1 MAEIIRPAVPRPI
14 RIRRNAHTADPNIL
28 NFYEQAI
35 REMKLA
41 RLSGNPSSIAS
52 PVSWRYQAAIH
63 AYTRGS
69 DPNADASDL
78 PLPSDQST
86 FWIQCEHGSWLFLP
100 WHRMYLHY
108 FEMIVLSHVVRLGGP
123 TDWALPYWNYSNPGQ
138 STLPPAFQNPLPPG
152 TSAPVN
158 PNRDQQGRT
167 RLDVVITGQSTH
179 FAAGTSAVSFGAGI
193 TVGTVTVTDATH
205 LTAQISISMAAALGG
220 RTVTVTTGSE
230 VVSLVNSFTVA
241 NHLFISA
248 RDPDANA
255 GGTRFVEPRPPGAL
269 PPFDITAAMR
279 LTAFENA
286 GGTAG
291 FGGSSAEGG
300 SLEGTPHG
308 SMHVRTAGGPAGFM
322 FDFVKVGLD
331 PIFWLH
337 HCNIDRLWKAWLR
350 QGGGRANPTNGT
362 WLSASFPF
370 HDASGQRADLT
381 VRQVIDTRAEPLSYV
396 YDDEPV

>member
-1 MAEIIRPAVPRPI
+1 MAEITRAAVPRPI
-14 RIRRNAHTADPNIL
+14 RIRRNAHTADPAIL
-28 NFYEQAI
+28 SFYGQAI

-63 AYTRGS
+63 AYARDR
-69 DPNADASDL
+69 DPNADATDL
-78 PLPSDQST
+78 PLPADQGT
-86 FWIQCEHGSWLFLP
+86 FWTVCEHSNWFFLP

-138 STLPPAFQNPLPPG
+138 LTLPAAFRSPA
-152 TSAPVN
+152 T
-158 PNRDQQGRT
+158 
-167 RLDVVITGQSTH
+167 
-179 FAAGTSAVSFGAGI
+179 AAN
-193 TVGTVTVTDATH
+193 
-205 LTAQISISMAAALGG
+205 Q
-220 RTVTVTTGSE
+220 
-230 VVSLVNSFTVA
+230 
-241 NHLFISA
+241 LFIPQ
-248 RDPDANA
+248 RDPDANG
-255 GGTRFVEPRPPGAL
+255 GGTTFAEPRPAGAR
-269 PPFDITAAMR
+269 PPFDIAAAMR

-308 SMHVRTAGGPAGFM
+308 SMHVRIAGGSTGFM
-322 FDFVKVGLD
+322 FDFAKVGLD

-337 HCNIDRLWKAWLR
+337 HCNIDRLWTAWLR
-350 QGGGRANPTNGT
+350 QGGGRANPTDAA
-362 WLSASFPF
+362 WLGASFPF

-381 VRQVIDTRAEPLSYV
+381 VRQVVDTRAEPLAYV